1 VILGGVGATFASFVL
16 AAVARVFQ
24 RNSGVKN
31 RLWVVVAA
39 GAPFALLLYGVLAFG
54 AYAVW
59 CESTRGVDSGLGDSW
74 MVPVGN
80 GYRFGMIDIPEQ
92 CYLEGPSGEQFG
104 QNLKRLGAAHDV
116 IAWESEGTFHVLN
129 TRTKS
134 QQTVASEAIAV
145 AMLKNAGDGDTALL
159 EPSVFYGN
167 RRWSY
172 QDLIALVIAAIPPLG
187 AAVFLSLLFG
197 RSLRCRV
204 RSL

>member
-1 VILGGVGATFASFVL
+1 MVGA
-16 AAVARVFQ
+16 FQ

-31 RLWVVVAA
+31 RLWIVAA
-39 GAPFALLLYGVLAFG
+39 AAAPFALLLYGVFAFG
-54 AYAVW
+54 AYAIW
-59 CESTRGVDSGLGDSW
+59 CESARGVDPGLGDSW
-74 MVPVGN
+74 IVPVGN
-80 GYRFGMIDIPEQ
+80 GYKFGMVDVPDQ
-92 CYLEGPSGEQFG
+92 CYLEGPSGGQFG

-116 IAWESEGTFHVLN
+116 LAWESEGTFRVLN
-129 TRTKS
+129 TRTKN
-134 QQTVASEAIAV
+134 QQTVASEDIAV

-187 AAVFLSLLFG
+187 VPVFLSLLFR

-204 RSL
+204 PSL